1 MNTAA
6 LDPHAP
12 RSYKDLVG
20 NGSIFEKWAATV
32 ANQKPTHVL
41 WVGPVGIGKS
51 TFWKLVAP
59 AEYLLVINCYS
70 DSGLRE
76 QRDSIKHFIRLSSG
90 LQPHPP
96 GSSGS
101 QPHPPGSS
109 GLQPHPEGSRRSNRV
124 IRYILFE
131 HAEVLS
137 DDAQAFLRRM
147 LEVYSSS
154 IFCIFEVRDTTAIS
168 DPISSRCQTVQLS
181 PLSQIE
187 IEYEIQRRI
196 PTLPAEKIKGVSR
209 FANGNLRWALLQAF
223 GSAAGFSLNQLCLTP
238 PLLKGK
244 TLKEI
249 VEWETTL
256 HDNGFD
262 PRIGLLTI
270 LPPHTMELWRR
281 IMETPGGVHTRSQ
294 TILLASDG
302 LTAEMRA

>member
-32 ANQKPTHVL
+32 VSQKPTHVL

-90 LQPHPP
+90 
-96 GSSGS
+96 
-101 QPHPPGSS
+101 
-109 GLQPHPEGSRRSNRV
+109 SNRV

-168 DPISSRCQTVQLS
+168 DPISSRCQIVQLS

-196 PTLPAEKIKGVSR
+196 PALSVEKIKGVSR

-223 GSAAGFSLNQLCLTP
+223 GVAAGFSLNQLCLMP
-238 PLLKGK
+238 PSLKGRS
-244 TLKEI
+244 LKEI

-294 TILLASDG
+294 TILLATDG
-302 LTAEMRA
+302 LTA

>member
-1 MNTAA
+1 MNTAV

-32 ANQKPTHVL
+32 VSQKPTHVL

-59 AEYLLVINCYS
+59 ADHLLVINCYS

-90 LQPHPP
+90 
-96 GSSGS
+96 
-101 QPHPPGSS
+101 
-109 GLQPHPEGSRRSNRV
+109 SNKV

-168 DPISSRCQTVQLS
+168 DPISSRCQIVQLS
-181 PLSQIE
+181 PLSPIE

-196 PTLPAEKIKGVSR
+196 PALTAEKIKGISR

-223 GSAAGFSLNQLCLTP
+223 GLAAGFSLNQLCLTP

-249 VEWETTL
+249 VEWETAL

-262 PRIGLLTI
+262 PRVGLLTI

-294 TILLASDG
+294 TILLATDG

>member
-90 LQPHPP
+90 
-96 GSSGS
+96 
-101 QPHPPGSS
+101 
-109 GLQPHPEGSRRSNRV
+109 SNRV

-196 PTLPAEKIKGVSR
+196 PALPAEKIKGVSR

-249 VEWETTL
+249 VEWETAL

-294 TILLASDG
+294 TILLATDG

>member
-90 LQPHPP
+90 LQP
-96 GSSGS
+96 
-101 QPHPPGSS
+101 Q
-109 GLQPHPEGSRRSNRV
+109 PEGSRGSNRV

-196 PTLPAEKIKGVSR
+196 PTLPAEKVKGVSR

-249 VEWETTL
+249 VEWETAL

-294 TILLASDG
+294 TILLATDG

>member
-20 NGSIFEKWAATV
+20 NGSIFEKWATTV
-32 ANQKPTHVL
+32 ASQKPTHVL

-90 LQPHPP
+90 
-96 GSSGS
+96 
-101 QPHPPGSS
+101 
-109 GLQPHPEGSRRSNRV
+109 SNKV

-196 PTLPAEKIKGVSR
+196 PTLPVEKIKGVSR

-249 VEWETTL
+249 VEWETAL

-294 TILLASDG
+294 TILLATDG

>member
-20 NGSIFEKWAATV
+20 NGSIFEKWATTV
-32 ANQKPTHVL
+32 ASQKPTHVL

-90 LQPHPP
+90 
-96 GSSGS
+96 
-101 QPHPPGSS
+101 
-109 GLQPHPEGSRRSNRV
+109 SNKV

-196 PTLPAEKIKGVSR
+196 PALPAEKIKGVSR

-249 VEWETTL
+249 VEWETAL

-294 TILLASDG
+294 TILLATDG

>member
-90 LQPHPP
+90 LQPHP
-96 GSSGS
+96 
-101 QPHPPGSS
+101 
-109 GLQPHPEGSRRSNRV
+109 EGSRGSNRV

-147 LEVYSSS
+147 LEVYSAS

-181 PLSQIE
+181 PLSQME

-196 PTLPAEKIKGVSR
+196 PALPAEKIKGVSR

-249 VEWETTL
+249 VEWETAL

-294 TILLASDG
+294 TILLATDG

>member
-32 ANQKPTHVL
+32 ASQKPTHVL

-90 LQPHPP
+90 
-96 GSSGS
+96 
-101 QPHPPGSS
+101 
-109 GLQPHPEGSRRSNRV
+109 SNRV

-249 VEWETTL
+249 VEWETML

-294 TILLASDG
+294 TILLATDG

>member
-20 NGSIFEKWAATV
+20 NGSIFEKWATTV
-32 ANQKPTHVL
+32 VSQKPTHVL

-59 AEYLLVINCYS
+59 AEHLLVINCYS

-90 LQPHPP
+90 LQPHPQ
-96 GSSGS
+96 GSRGLQSHHEGRSGS
-101 QPHPPGSS
+101 
-109 GLQPHPEGSRRSNRV
+109 NKV

-168 DPISSRCQTVQLS
+168 DPISSRCQIVQLS

-196 PTLPAEKIKGVSR
+196 PALSPEKIKGVSR

-223 GSAAGFSLNQLCLTP
+223 GVAAGFSLNQLCLTP

-249 VEWETTL
+249 VEWETIL
-256 HDNGFD
+256 HDSGFD

-294 TILLASDG
+294 TILLATDG